1 MTLLKKVLLR
11 FVNKAIELLYPNTRR
26 GAISL
31 LVLNSPESSD
41 ILESVI
47 GLTDAFFLDCKDAF
61 SAYLKSD
68 DYSDS
73 VLDYL
78 MTHKDIDDFSD
89 FLYDGEHSYM
99 SQFQKQFLIF
109 TYNTNPFLSCLSS
122 SDYILFQQYFNS
134 EVSDFESYVVQ
145 NYMASL
151 IGINAGMI
159 LSSNTEI
166 FNN

>member
-31 LVLNSPESSD
+31 LILNSPGSSD
-41 ILESVI
+41 VLESVI
-47 GLTDAFFLDCKDAF
+47 GLTDAFFLDSKDAF

-68 DYSDS
+68 KYSES
-73 VLDYL
+73 VLEYL
-78 MTHKDIDDFSD
+78 ITHQDIDDFSD

-99 SQFQKQFLIF
+99 NEFQKQFLIF

-159 LSSNTEI
+159 LNSSKQTFDN
-166 FNN
+166 